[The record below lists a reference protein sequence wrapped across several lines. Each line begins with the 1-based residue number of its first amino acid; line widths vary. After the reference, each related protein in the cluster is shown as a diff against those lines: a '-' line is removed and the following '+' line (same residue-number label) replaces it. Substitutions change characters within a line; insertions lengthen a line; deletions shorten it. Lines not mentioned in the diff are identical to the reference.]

1 MRNLPTLALTLSL
14 TTAPAVT
21 WAQHSTLSQTVTL
34 TGDELAEV
42 VTRACGEARALAD
55 EADGL
60 RVQRDTIRAQ
70 RDQCVGAL
78 TQWRGLDAQRLELM
92 RQLAKS
98 QFERESRVDRVWVV
112 VGIVAGLVLGGVG
125 GWIAGRI

>member
-1 MRNLPTLALTLSL
+1 MTRNLLTLALTLSL
-14 TTAPAVT
+14 TTAPSAT
-21 WAQHSTLSQTVTL
+21 LAQHSTSSQTVTL

-42 VTRACGEARALAD
+42 VDRACGEARALAD

-60 RVQRDTIRAQ
+60 RVQRDTIRVQ

-78 TQWRGLDAQRLELM
+78 MQWQDVDAQRLELAQQVA
-92 RQLAKS
+92 RT
-98 QFERESRVDRVWVV
+98 ESRVERVWVV

-125 GWIAGRI
+125 GWAIGRL

>member
-1 MRNLPTLALTLSL
+1 MRNLLTLALMLLMTL
-14 TTAPAVT
+14 APAVT
-21 WAQHSTLSQTVTL
+21 WAQRSTSSQTVTL

-42 VTRACGEARALAD
+42 VNRACGEARALAD

-78 TQWRGLDAQRLELM
+78 MQWHDVDAQRVA
-92 RQLAKS
+92 LA
-98 QFERESRVDRVWVV
+98 QQVARTESRVDRVWVV

-125 GWIAGRI
+125 GWAIGRI